1 MGLIKNELKDLCIIV
16 IFMLDFLKK
25 EGLISEEEYIKNT
38 KVKEEFLE
46 NFSERVI

>member
-16 IFMLDFLKK
+16 IFMLDSLKK